1 MLAIYL
7 ISSESWSLRQIV
19 TKFYLYIAEALVFLS
34 K

>member
-1 MLAIYL
+1 MLATYL

-19 TKFYLYIAEALVFLS
+19 IKFYLCIAEALVFLS